1 MNNLLTFMIMLKM
14 HHLASL
20 GDRTP
25 CMHIIVRYADNLKFI
40 HVGPF
45 VYTIDEQVMNIEIS

>member
-1 MNNLLTFMIMLKM
+1 MIMLKM
-14 HHLASL
+14 HHLARL

-25 CMHIIVRYADNLKFI
+25 CMHIIMHRANNLKFI

-45 VYTIDEQVMNIEIS
+45 VYTIDGQVMNIEIS